1 MVGDELKF
9 LTSPFGATPNE
20 TSLETEVWS
29 VACSHGIWARKPVAY
44 EFVWTFLVFSD
55 QDFVLPVEGVRLQS
69 LGA

>member
-29 VACSHGIWARKPVAY
+29 VVCSHGIWARKPVAY
-44 EFVWTFLVFSD
+44 ESVWTSLVFRE
-55 QDFVLPVEGVRLQS
+55 QDSMLPVEGARLQS
-69 LGA
+69 LVA